1 MLTNEKTI
9 HSVIRGNAKVNEV
22 ISLHDS
28 GIRVIPGSIAYTDIK
43 ISNLDLL
50 EKVLCEIEGY
60 DIVLVDTPAGFNSNV
75 GEIMNV
81 MDDIICITTPELSAL
96 TDCLRTIKLAD
107 EQGKNIIGVIVNKFR
122 DDALDMTLESIENFL
137 SQKVIGVIPYDNNVR
152 NAVYLKQP
160 VTYAYP
166 NSRASESFKKVSHNL
181 AGKKYIEFKISP
193 PEIEHFSSVSHIIK
207 KTFEAF
213 GML

>member
-1 MLTNEKTI
+1 MTKFVGIVCAKGGVGRTVVSINLAHSLQNLGYNTLVLDCDFTSPNIPIYLGMLTNEKTI

-122 DDALDMTLESIENFL
+122 DDALDM
-137 SQKVIGVIPYDNNVR
+137 
-152 NAVYLKQP
+152 
-160 VTYAYP
+160 
-166 NSRASESFKKVSHNL
+166 
-181 AGKKYIEFKISP
+181 
-193 PEIEHFSSVSHIIK
+193 
-207 KTFEAF
+207 
-213 GML
+213 